1 MPTELNLGGSR
12 LAFPNNLLFQI
23 TFPVTSQIG
32 YQRQISLSS
41 VKYPLTHFLCFT
53 PSSHK
58 LSWSTIFLR
67 ELNFADGR
75 FFCILQELIFALGKN
90 WFYLLGVNFCDFLE
104 VAFNWNYNI
113 FVFYLST
120 CDRNTGETTCKCK
133 KKNIQLIN
141 GVPSDDSFLCVF

>member
-1 MPTELNLGGSR
+1 MTTELNLGGSR
-12 LAFPNNLLFQI
+12 LAKYFSRYL
-23 TFPVTSQIG
+23 TFPDTSQIG

-41 VKYPLTHFLCFT
+41 VKYLLTHFLCFT

-58 LSWSTIFLR
+58 LSWNTKFLR
-67 ELNFADGR
+67 EFNFADGR
-75 FFCILQELIFALGKN
+75 FFFCILQELIFALGKN
-90 WFYLLGVNFCDFLE
+90 WFYLPGVNFCDFLE
-104 VAFNWNYNI
+104 VVFNWNYNI

-133 KKNIQLIN
+133 RKNIQLIN